1 MMIEEFL
8 DYLRYERNRS
18 PKTVIEYE
26 ADLMAF
32 ERFFQNLD
40 THLSWESIDSDI
52 IRDWMES
59 MMDKGNNATD
69 TFRRYYNTR
78 HLSFVEL
85 TLFIVLQ
92 NKGT

>member
-18 PKTVIEYE
+18 PKTVKEYE

-59 MMDKGNNATD
+59 MMDKGNNATSVK
-69 TFRRYYNTR
+69 RR
-78 HLSFVEL
+78 LSALRSFYRL
-85 TLFIVLQ
+85 HS
-92 NKGT
+92 

>member
-1 MMIEEFL
+1 MVVWIYFRKFVAENILLNVGMMIEEFL

-18 PKTVIEYE
+18 PKTVKEYE

-52 IRDWMES
+52 IRDWM
-59 MMDKGNNATD
+59 
-69 TFRRYYNTR
+69 
-78 HLSFVEL
+78 
-85 TLFIVLQ
+85 
-92 NKGT
+92 